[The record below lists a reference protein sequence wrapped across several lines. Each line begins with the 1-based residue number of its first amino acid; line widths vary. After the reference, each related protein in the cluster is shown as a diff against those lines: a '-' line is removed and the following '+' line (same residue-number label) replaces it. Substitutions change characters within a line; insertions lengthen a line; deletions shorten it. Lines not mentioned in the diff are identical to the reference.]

1 MRYLDRHPGD
11 PEWGHAYGLG
21 ANGVRLHYVRRGH
34 GEPVVLLHGW
44 PGFWYDWRRV
54 VVPLA
59 EEVDVIALDFRG
71 FGDSDKPEGDPKEL
85 YTADRLAAD
94 VLALLDHL
102 GVGRFVVAGHDTGA
116 VVAQVLARTT
126 PERVSALV
134 LFNPPHSAIGDKPK
148 EPASQRESWYHHF
161 HALPW
166 SDQLVG
172 FSRATTELYL
182 RHFYDHWV
190 GNKDSVRSE
199 EFEAIVDAFARP
211 GALRASFGWYRATYE
226 EETDPSAYA
235 TKDPIPLPT
244 VVRWGELDPVKPAA
258 WAEGIEQT
266 FPDLDFRF
274 VPSAGHFVPF
284 EAPEETVTAIRTA
297 LSLAR

>member
-226 EETDPSAYA
+226 EETDTSACA

-297 LSLAR
+297 LSLVR